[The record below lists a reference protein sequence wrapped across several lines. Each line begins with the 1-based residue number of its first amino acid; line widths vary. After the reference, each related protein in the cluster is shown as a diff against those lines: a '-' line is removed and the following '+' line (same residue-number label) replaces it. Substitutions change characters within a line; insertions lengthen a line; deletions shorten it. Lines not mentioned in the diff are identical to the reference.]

1 MEGRM
6 KKYREVSPER
16 AKVWKERSP
25 KYVQNRKVP
34 VVYYLCRNRQ
44 LEHPHFIE
52 VPICSPEGLYLRDV
66 IERLNNLRGRG
77 MASMYSWSS
86 KRSYKSGFV
95 WHDLCEDDLILP
107 AHGDEYIL
115 KGSEI
120 IEDSNSGRFSPV
132 AVYRMH
138 NLKQLP
144 EPPTSRSEEDTS
156 PSMSTDEKETKLPRE
171 DEMSTPSQRSG
182 SSAVSP
188 ESRAGSHSPWG
199 ASLSLTEYKVPKS
212 DGATDASTQTEENV
226 RQAKHK
232 ETCTQGVS
240 TEDGTLD
247 NEQHEQH
254 ENTQTHAD
262 STKQN
267 SEICGNSISPLSSSS
282 ASSSGGKA
290 ETLES
295 LIRSDLSKINNFRRV
310 QEEDMQIP
318 SSTRLKASS
327 MLMQL
332 ISCGSIS
339 VKDHSFGLI
348 PIYRPRFSDSKF
360 PSPLYST
367 SVVLGELDCLSDNSR
382 IMGLRLEDKEYF
394 SGSLVETKIP
404 KEQGDGSTLK
414 RSSSYNGD
422 RLSKKL
428 DSVDNNEE
436 AISTKTKCI
445 PRSIKASLSK
455 PRSESLRSPI
465 SDKPRVSSDGGR
477 ESRII
482 SHDGANGGSKRISEP
497 SSGKNPSTRVNSF
510 REEEKIIKIEERLAS
525 GARIIIQSKEC

>member
-6 KKYREVSPER
+6 KKYRQVSPER

-52 VPICSPEGLYLRDV
+52 VPISSSEGLFLRDV
-66 IERLNNLRGRG
+66 IERLNILRGRG
-77 MASMYSWSS
+77 MASMYSWSC

-120 IEDSNSGRFSPV
+120 IDDSNSGRFSPV
-132 AVYRMH
+132 GVYRMH

-144 EPPTSRSEEDTS
+144 EPPSSRSQDDPS
-156 PSMSTDEKETKLPRE
+156 PSTSADDKEAKHPRE
-171 DEMSTPSQRSG
+171 EEISPPSQRSG

-188 ESRAGSHSPWG
+188 DSRAGSHSPWG

-212 DGATDASTQTEENV
+212 DGSTDASTQTDDNLKQV
-226 RQAKHK
+226 KNK
-232 ETCTQGVS
+232 ETCTRGVS
-240 TEDGTLD
+240 TEEATLD
-247 NEQHEQH
+247 GENH
-254 ENTQTHAD
+254 ENSQAHAD
-262 STKQN
+262 SMKPN
-267 SEICGNSISPLSSSS
+267 VEVPGDSVSPPSSSS

-290 ETLES
+290 DTLES
-295 LIRSDLSKINNFRRV
+295 LIRSDLSKINSFRRLE
-310 QEEDMQIP
+310 EEDMRMP
-318 SSTRLKASS
+318 SGSKMKATS

-367 SVVLGELDCLSDNSR
+367 SVMLGELDCLSDNSR
-382 IMGLRLEDKEYF
+382 LMGLRLEEKEYF

-404 KEQGDGSTLK
+404 KQQGEGRTLK
-414 RSSSYNGD
+414 RSSSYNSD
-422 RLSKKL
+422 RSSKQL
-428 DSVDNNEE
+428 DSTTNNED
-436 AISTKTKCI
+436 APSTKTKCI
-445 PRSIKASLSK
+445 PKSIKTSLSK
-455 PRSESLRSPI
+455 PRSESLRSPV
-465 SDKPRVSSDGGR
+465 SDKPRVSSDGGL

-482 SHDGANGGSKRISEP
+482 SYDSSNGGSKRISEP
-497 SSGKNPSTRVNSF
+497 SSAKNPSTRVNSF
-510 REEEKIIKIEERLAS
+510 REEEKVMKIEES
-525 GARIIIQSKEC
+525 